1 MKTIKISYPILLLL
15 LIGQVTYAQPVLKP
29 IASMIENAK
38 IKGKEFKNV
47 QNILTKYEGSV
58 DLDKIINL
66 SKIDKI
72 IDRSKI
78 TLYQYNQAFFEK
90 EILASKPKT
99 ISLTLLID
107 NQRKVIADLIE
118 VPESFYDYVVT
129 SSSGKDQPPNRRAR
143 HYRGVIRDRGEQS
156 LVAISMF
163 DKEMIGLVSIEGL
176 GQYNIGKIANGPQHI
191 IVNENNIKDL
201 PNFECGTVDDTIED
215 SIYNEEDLF
224 ESSRGITNDANEKC
238 VKLYFETE
246 YDIYQQL
253 GSITAVENYV
263 AGLYNQVATLYQ
275 NENIATQLSEI
286 KVWDTLDP
294 YTSTSLLGLL
304 GQFESQINAFY
315 GDLGQL
321 LTFRSIGGG
330 AAAGRSGFCNPNPD
344 ASLSVSGSLQASFP
358 NLPTYSWSVYVVTH
372 EFGHLF
378 GSRHTHACAWNGN
391 YTAIDGCAPPEG
403 NCPEPAIPPNG
414 GTIMS
419 YCYLQEVGI
428 NFTLGFGTQPGNLIR
443 NTLANAPCLDPCCPP
458 ITCPTDRVVTANG
471 ACSYTVSGTAFDPV
485 ISAINDC
492 SDTITTIINDF
503 NGSSTLA
510 GATFLVGKT
519 PVSWTT
525 TDAAGNV
532 TTCSFTV
539 EVTPWRQLGGD
550 IDGEAVAYYS
560 GYSVS
565 SSSDGERL
573 AVGAIYSANGSYAG
587 HVRVYGWDT
596 TSSGWTQLGGDID
609 GGTGWD
615 DDLGISVS
623 LSSDGERLAIGVP
636 GNSGNGTDAGHV
648 RVYGWDTTSS
658 GWTQLGDD
666 IKGEAADELSGYS
679 VSLSSDGGRL
689 AIGAPGGENETY
701 AGRVRVYGWNGT
713 NWTQLGGDIDG
724 EAADDY
730 SGISVSLSS
739 DGERLAIGAPGND
752 GNGTDAGRVRVYGW
766 SDGWSGTSWTQL
778 GGDIDGEAEYDNSG
792 ISVSLSSDGERLAI
806 GAPGNDGNGT
816 DAGRVRV
823 YGWSGTSWTQLGG
836 DIDGEA
842 ADEFSGYPVS
852 FSSDGKHLAIGV
864 PGNGENETYA
874 GRVRVYGWDTTSSSW
889 TQLGGN
895 IDGEAAGDWF
905 GISVSISS
913 DGERLAIGAP
923 YNDGNGADVGHV
935 RVYQWSGT
943 SWTQLGGDID
953 GKAAWKEL
961 GRSVSLSS
969 DGERLAIGAIYQD
982 GNGSYAGRARVYG
995 WSGTSSSWTQLGGD
1009 IDGEVAGDWF
1019 GISVSLSSDGER
1031 LAIGAPGNSGNRYTS
1046 GHARVYGWSGTNW
1059 DQLGGDID
1067 GEEAGELFGY
1077 SVSLSSDGV
1086 RLAVGAPYNDRN
1098 ETGAGYVRV
1107 YGWSGT
1113 SWTQLGGDIDGEEKY
1128 DNSGR
1133 SVSLSSDGMRL
1144 AIGAPNNLSNR
1155 LYSAGHV
1162 RVYGWSGTSWIQ
1174 LGGDIDGEEKGELF
1188 GYSVSLSSDGE
1199 RLAIGA
1205 PSSAGYVRVYGW
1217 DTTSSGWT
1225 QLGGDIHGEA
1235 GGDGFGASVSMSSD
1249 GMRLAIGAPGND
1261 GTLYGAGHVRV
1272 YQWSGTS
1279 WAQLGGDIDGEA
1291 KYDNSGRSVSLS
1303 SDGRRLAIGAPKH
1316 YWRAGHVRVY
1326 DDSCSIPPMGIE
1338 ADDDDRI
1345 NTGELVDHDQ
1355 LIRLYPNPAGEV
1367 INLEIA
1373 SGRADVDMSMSVYD
1387 LFGRKVYEAYDLFI
1401 GGDRHEINVRDW
1413 APGHYLVCLHIN
1425 GEVVTRRFIL
1435 SR

>member
-1 MKTIKISYPILLLL
+1 M
-15 LIGQVTYAQPVLKP
+15 
-29 IASMIENAK
+29 
-38 IKGKEFKNV
+38 
-47 QNILTKYEGSV
+47 
-58 DLDKIINL
+58 
-66 SKIDKI
+66 
-72 IDRSKI
+72 
-78 TLYQYNQAFFEK
+78 
-90 EILASKPKT
+90 
-99 ISLTLLID
+99 
-107 NQRKVIADLIE
+107 IADLIE

-201 PNFECGTVDDTIED
+201 PNFECGTVDDTIEGP
-215 SIYNEEDLF
+215 IYNEEDLF

-403 NCPEPAIPPNG
+403 NCPEPPIPPNG

-510 GATFLVGKT
+510 GATFLVGRT

-596 TSSGWTQLGGDID
+596 SSSG
-609 GGTGWD
+609 
-615 DDLGISVS
+615 
-623 LSSDGERLAIGVP
+623 
-636 GNSGNGTDAGHV
+636 
-648 RVYGWDTTSS
+648 
-658 GWTQLGDD
+658 
-666 IKGEAADELSGYS
+666 
-679 VSLSSDGGRL
+679 
-689 AIGAPGGENETY
+689 
-701 AGRVRVYGWNGT
+701 
-713 NWTQLGGDIDG
+713 WTQLGGDIDG

-766 SDGWSGTSWTQL
+766 SGT
-778 GGDIDGEAEYDNSG
+778 
-792 ISVSLSSDGERLAI
+792 
-806 GAPGNDGNGT
+806 
-816 DAGRVRV
+816 
-823 YGWSGTSWTQLGG
+823 
-836 DIDGEA
+836 
-842 ADEFSGYPVS
+842 
-852 FSSDGKHLAIGV
+852 
-864 PGNGENETYA
+864 
-874 GRVRVYGWDTTSSSW
+874 SW

-961 GRSVSLSS
+961 GRSVSISS
-969 DGERLAIGAIYQD
+969 DGVRLAIGAIYQD
-982 GNGSYAGRARVYG
+982 DNGSYAGRARVYG
-995 WSGTSSSWTQLGGD
+995 WSGTSSSWNQLGGD
-1009 IDGEVAGDWF
+1009 IDGETAWDYS
-1019 GISVSLSSDGER
+1019 GIR
-1031 LAIGAPGNSGNRYTS
+1031 
-1046 GHARVYGWSGTNW
+1046 
-1059 DQLGGDID
+1059 
-1067 GEEAGELFGY
+1067 
-1077 SVSLSSDGV
+1077 
-1086 RLAVGAPYNDRN
+1086 
-1098 ETGAGYVRV
+1098 
-1107 YGWSGT
+1107 
-1113 SWTQLGGDIDGEEKY
+1113 
-1128 DNSGR
+1128 
-1133 SVSLSSDGMRL
+1133 
-1144 AIGAPNNLSNR
+1144 
-1155 LYSAGHV
+1155 
-1162 RVYGWSGTSWIQ
+1162 
-1174 LGGDIDGEEKGELF
+1174 
-1188 GYSVSLSSDGE
+1188 
-1199 RLAIGA
+1199 
-1205 PSSAGYVRVYGW
+1205 
-1217 DTTSSGWT
+1217 
-1225 QLGGDIHGEA
+1225 
-1235 GGDGFGASVSMSSD
+1235 
-1249 GMRLAIGAPGND
+1249 
-1261 GTLYGAGHVRV
+1261 
-1272 YQWSGTS
+1272 
-1279 WAQLGGDIDGEA
+1279 
-1291 KYDNSGRSVSLS
+1291 
-1303 SDGRRLAIGAPKH
+1303 
-1316 YWRAGHVRVY
+1316 
-1326 DDSCSIPPMGIE
+1326 
-1338 ADDDDRI
+1338 
-1345 NTGELVDHDQ
+1345 
-1355 LIRLYPNPAGEV
+1355 
-1367 INLEIA
+1367 
-1373 SGRADVDMSMSVYD
+1373 
-1387 LFGRKVYEAYDLFI
+1387 
-1401 GGDRHEINVRDW
+1401 
-1413 APGHYLVCLHIN
+1413 
-1425 GEVVTRRFIL
+1425 
-1435 SR
+1435 